1 MKGLVCAVTG
11 ASGYLGSSLASYL
24 EENEISVVRMSRPT
38 AGKAGEKSLSFILG
52 ESPTPGMFRERN
64 VTALVHCAYDF
75 SLTTRRDIQKVNV
88 DGSLRLIDAALNEGV
103 QKVVFI
109 SSISAF
115 EGCRSLYG
123 QAKLAVEKRILELK
137 GHVVRPGLIYSTP
150 IKSANGGMF
159 GRICH
164 SILQSRLIPVIGS
177 ASSVQYLVHVED
189 LCRVVLALM
198 IPESAAPASPI
209 VVASDRL
216 IGFHELLELI
226 ASSAKRSVRFVHIP
240 WRAAWLGLVL
250 AERLGIHTGF
260 RSDSVIAF
268 IYQDPHPD
276 LSSVQSMGLTLRD
289 FRESLC

>member
-1 MKGLVCAVTG
+1 VCAVTG
-11 ASGYLGSSLASYL
+11 ASGYLGASLASYL
-24 EENEISVVRMSRPT
+24 EENEIGVVRMSRP
-38 AGKAGEKSLSFILG
+38 AGNAREKSLSFNLG
-52 ESPTPGMFRERN
+52 ESPTPGTFRERN

-88 DGSLRLIDAALNEGV
+88 DGSLRLIDSALNEGV
-103 QKVVFI
+103 QKIVFI

-115 EGCRSLYG
+115 DGCRSLYG

-150 IKSANGGMF
+150 IKSAHGGMF

-164 SILQSRLIPVIGS
+164 SILQSRIIPVIGN
-177 ASSVQYLVHVED
+177 ASSVQYLVHMED
-189 LCRVVLALM
+189 LCRVVLAL
-198 IPESAAPASPI
+198 ITPENVAPASPI
-209 VVASDRL
+209 VVASERF
-216 IGFHELLELI
+216 IGFDELLALI
-226 ASSAKRSVRFVHIP
+226 ASAAGRSVRFVHIP

-250 AERLGIHTGF
+250 AERLGMHPRF

-276 LSSVQSMGLTLRD
+276 LAAVQSMGIPLRD